1 VENSNIIEI
10 KEGERGVWYE
20 RKRNF

>member
-10 KEGERGVWYE
+10 KEGERGVWSE